1 MITLMGLRAAILGIV
16 LVSVTGGAWGASGDG
31 TNIVEFKSSAP
42 YSADDEMGR
51 RFGFRPPLPPFD
63 ITQEQFRLRVPEAYS
78 TNSAWGLM
86 VWLNPNDDA
95 SLTPDW
101 EESLARK
108 KIILVMPLLGGG
120 QRHRIDRLR
129 QALDATS
136 NVCRKYRIDRN
147 RIYVGGFAEG
157 AGLASMLGIA
167 CADIFTGT
175 ICVGGANF
183 YLHVAA
189 GGNQYYPSSFT
200 PSAEILHAARRFG
213 KYVLISGEGDP
224 QRAIVQLVAQK
235 GFLRDGF
242 KNVIFIDVP
251 GMQQALPGPAVLG
264 QALAFLDNRTPQPA
278 EAQSE

>member
-1 MITLMGLRAAILGIV
+1 MVGILLCG
-16 LVSVTGGAWGASGDG
+16 VTGLVRGAPSDG
-31 TNIVEFKSSAP
+31 TNIVEFKVSAP
-42 YSADDEMGR
+42 YSSDDEMGR
-51 RFGFRPPLPPFD
+51 RFGFRPPLPLFD
-63 ITQEQFRLRVPEAYS
+63 ITQEQFRVRVPEAYS

-86 VWLNPNDDA
+86 VWLNPNDDV

-101 EESLARK
+101 EEGLARK
-108 KIILVMPLLGGG
+108 KIIIVMPLLGG

-136 NVCRKYRIDRN
+136 NVCRRYRIDRQ

-157 AGLASMLGIA
+157 AGLASTLGIG
-167 CADIFTGT
+167 CADIFKGT
-175 ICVGGANF
+175 ICVGGASF

-189 GGNQYYPSSFT
+189 GGNLYYPSSFT
-200 PSAEILHAARRFG
+200 PSAEILHAARRYG

-224 QRAIVQLVAQK
+224 QREIVQLVAQK

-251 GMQQALPGPAVLG
+251 GMQQALPGPAVLA
-264 QALAFLDNRTPQPA
+264 QALTFLDERKPQTA